1 MTFKSFYHIMAYEVT
16 KLVNGRPYR
25 YRVRS
30 ERDPDTGKVRNRWTY
45 LGRGDAAGAQVAAK
59 PRPNAREALLDA
71 LERLLDRSDPGEVT
85 ANAVSVEAGL
95 AHGTFYRYFHNRVDA
110 IRALTARLREQ
121 RAVELG
127 LLDEP
132 PSGVEGARVALRT
145 WTAALLHARM
155 QHHGLVRAL
164 YALAAQDEEIRTT
177 LRERRDSNAQ
187 SLAGWL
193 AALAE
198 RGIVTLPD
206 AESTGAVLFSMLDG
220 IGREAVAAGE
230 PLEEHRL
237 AAAIDLVERAVFGT
251 LA

>member
-1 MTFKSFYHIMAYEVT
+1 MPYEVT

-30 ERDPDTGKVRNRWTY
+30 ERDPATGKKRNRWTY
-45 LGRGDAAGAQVAAK
+45 LGRGEASEVRVAAK

-71 LERLLDRSDPGEVT
+71 LERLLDRSDPSDVT

-95 AHGTFYRYFHNRVDA
+95 AHGTFYRYFRNRVDA
-110 IRALTARLREQ
+110 IRALTDRLRQE
-121 RAVELG
+121 RALELG
-127 LLDEP
+127 LLDVP
-132 PSGVEGARVALRT
+132 PADAAAARAALRT
-145 WTAALLHARM
+145 WSAALLHARM

-164 YALAAQDEEIRTT
+164 YALAAHDAEIRNV
-177 LRERRDSNAQ
+177 LRERRDANARR
-187 SLAGWL
+187 LAGWL

-198 RGIVTLPD
+198 RNIIALADV
-206 AESTGAVLFSMLDG
+206 ESSGAMLFSMLDA
-220 IGREAVAAGE
+220 IGREAIAAGE

-237 AAAIDLVERAVFGT
+237 AAAVDLVERAVFGS